1 MSEAAFHNLP
11 IPRLLLMIEGSIF
24 AGVYLAALLFCLKKL
39 WIARGMQRFTKVI
52 LSLCCATLCL
62 EGFFWLD
69 YYTNYPDWLFGLL
82 MLLPK
87 SLEVSV
93 IERLAASWTVAYN
106 KYMSFTQ
113 TTPYNDSVVRV
124 SLVTSV
130 LLQLMFLALF
140 LCIYVGRDADFML
153 GVRIFIVTVEA
164 VAVPYLMISAYRLN
178 KIIRQYLAPIY
189 SRKIT
194 IITCLT
200 SGCLAIR
207 LLIGLVF
214 IIMGKRDFASF
225 EEQSLYWLLVVVFQ
239 LYAVAAIAFILTVST
254 LIVVQRRGSEEER
267 SDVDVMEDLSRRY
280 STFVGRSML
289 SQFSVTDSSL
299 KELA

>member
-1 MSEAAFHNLP
+1 MSEAAFYNLP
-11 IPRLLLMIEGSIF
+11 MPSLLLMIEGPIF
-24 AGVYLAALLFCLKKL
+24 AGVYFAVLLFCLKKL
-39 WIARGMQRFTKVI
+39 WIARGMQSLTKVI
-52 LSLCCATLCL
+52 LCLCCAILCM
-62 EGFFWLD
+62 EGLFWLD

-113 TTPYNDSVVRV
+113 TTPYSDSVVRV
-124 SLVTSV
+124 SSVTSV
-130 LLQLMFLALF
+130 LLQVMFLALF
-140 LCIYVGRDADFML
+140 LCIYVGRDTDFML

-178 KIIRQYLAPIY
+178 KIIRQYLVPSY

-194 IITCLT
+194 FITCLT
-200 SGCLAIR
+200 SACLAIR
-207 LLIGLVF
+207 LLVGLVF
-214 IIMGKRDFASF
+214 LIMGRRDFASF

-254 LIVVQRRGSEEER
+254 LIVVQRRGAEEEG
-267 SDVDVMEDLSRRY
+267 SDLDVMEDLSRRY
-280 STFVGRSML
+280 STFVGRSIL
-289 SQFSVTDSSL
+289 SQLSESSL
-299 KELA
+299 KD